1 MNIPGFT
8 AESSLYKTSEFY
20 YHSTTEGSHASGS
33 VYAAFGLED
42 VIESGSL
49 PFVGRQ
55 PICWLPYKGVC
66 IGSKKDYPYIYA
78 YECTKYQYIC

>member
-8 AESSLYKTSEFY
+8 AEASLYKISKFY
-20 YHSTTEGSHASGS
+20 YYAAIEDGHANGS
-33 VYAAFGLED
+33 VHAAFGLED
-42 VIESGSL
+42 AIESGSS
-49 PFVGRQ
+49 PFGRQ

-66 IGSKKDYPYIYA
+66 IGFKKDYPYMYT